1 MDYKTACEFAIA
13 QGLPTGENPDAFLLR
28 LRAGEPPVP
37 GQVTS
42 LLLALSIIAE
52 QSQEQQLLDR
62 RLVCALHQLAM
73 DSRQAFLEYKQSGVI
88 WPPLLDQD
96 LTRIAIAVRK
106 VFIPKPAIAL
116 KPSK

>member
-28 LRAGEPPVP
+28 LQAGDPPVP

-52 QSQEQQLLDR
+52 QSQEQQLLER
-62 RLVCALHQLAM
+62 RLVCALHRLAM
-73 DSRQAFLEYKQSGVI
+73 ESRQAFVQHKQSGLI

-96 LTRIAIAVRK
+96 LTRIAIAVGK
-106 VFIPKPAIAL
+106 IFAPQQAIAL
-116 KPSK
+116 RPGQ